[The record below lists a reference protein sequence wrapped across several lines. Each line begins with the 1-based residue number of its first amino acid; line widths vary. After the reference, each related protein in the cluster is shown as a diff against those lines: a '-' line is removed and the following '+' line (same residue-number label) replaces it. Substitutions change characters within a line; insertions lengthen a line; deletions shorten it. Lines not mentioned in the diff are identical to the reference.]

1 VSGAVSRWL
10 FHQITDKDYVYTPAA
25 RGRDDE
31 GEDSSV
37 AQFVARFGGNLTFA
51 GKTVLDIGCGMGS
64 MAAEAAQQGA
74 AKVVGIDL
82 EVRMAEEQIARRF
95 ADVADRIELVTT
107 AGDLEEIAGRGFDL
121 VISKDAFEHYPE
133 PETFVPRITRFVAP
147 GGELAIGFSPL
158 WKSPQG
164 GHIYFMTKVPWAH
177 LMFSEQTI
185 MAERKRFRPDE
196 EAETFEEVRGGLNKM
211 TYARFRGLMAETG
224 FEPIYFETNVG
235 DSRAVKA
242 MRALAEIR
250 PLREYFTQSV
260 YSIWRNPAAPA
271 TSG

>member
-1 VSGAVSRWL
+1 VSDPVSRWL
-10 FHQITDKDYVYTPAA
+10 FHQITDKGYVYTPEV

-37 AQFVARFGGNLTFA
+37 EHFVSRFGGNLTFA

-64 MAAEAAQQGA
+64 MAAEAARRGA
-74 AKVVGIDL
+74 TEVVGIDL
-82 EVRMAEEQIARRF
+82 EVKMAEEQIGRRF
-95 ADVADRIELVTT
+95 ADVAERIELVTT
-107 AGDLEEIAGRGFDL
+107 AGDLEEIAGREFDL
-121 VISKDAFEHYPE
+121 VISKDAFEHYPD
-133 PETFVPRITRFVAP
+133 PESFVPRMTRFVKP

-196 EAETFEEVRGGLNKM
+196 DAETFAEVRGGLNKM
-211 TYARFRGLMAETG
+211 TYARFRRLMAATG
-224 FEPIYFETNVG
+224 FQPVYLETNVG

-242 MRALAEIR
+242 MRELAKVR
-250 PLREYFTQSV
+250 PLREYFIQSV
-260 YSIWRNPAAPA
+260 YSIWRNPAPTA
-271 TSG
+271 